1 MVQRSIS
8 VASVQC
14 FKDWLTL
21 LCTEPPELK
30 DTHSVKKKKRHAFI
44 PFSENTFVVQKHKRG
59 TERGWLDW
67 AGHTDCEMAQMCK
80 QLVHSDSAQD
90 GIFQSLVFL
99 LRITAVYT
107 LTSAKVEKE
116 RWPKRISTFQLK
128 STTNELNLSINI
140 YLIEIF

>member
-1 MVQRSIS
+1 MERSIP
-8 VASVQC
+8 VAAVQC
-14 FKDWLTL
+14 FKDWLAL
-21 LCTEPPELK
+21 LCTEPPVLK
-30 DTHSVKKKKRHAFI
+30 DTHSL

-59 TERGWLDW
+59 TETGWLDW
-67 AGHTDCEMAQMCK
+67 AGHTDCEMAQTCK

-116 RWPKRISTFQLK
+116 RWPKRISTFELK
-128 STTNELNLSINI
+128 STTSELKLSII
-140 YLIEIF
+140 IWDLLSISWDIGDSI